1 MRRDTKR
8 STAGF
13 RVRAHARCL
22 AASGQERRDAENLR
36 PHCART
42 LWDWSDALES
52 RLAQAR
58 PLADEVTLRACRLY
72 LAGSA
77 MAFERSGLSL
87 NQL

>member
-1 MRRDTKR
+1 
-8 STAGF
+8 
-13 RVRAHARCL
+13 L
-22 AASGQERRDAENLR
+22 
-36 PHCART
+36 
-42 LWDWSDALES
+42 SDALES